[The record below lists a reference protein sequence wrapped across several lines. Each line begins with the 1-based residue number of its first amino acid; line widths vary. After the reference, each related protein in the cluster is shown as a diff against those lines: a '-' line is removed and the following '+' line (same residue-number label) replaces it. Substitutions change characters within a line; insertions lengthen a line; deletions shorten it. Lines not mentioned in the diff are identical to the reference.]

1 MRSSRFQLQSLA
13 RRWSGRRPSFTAMLL
28 AGSIAAAA
36 THWTAFL
43 LIGEKLF
50 SATDPLLA
58 LLGISA
64 DTVSSGRAWQ
74 LLTFCFLHV
83 NPLHLLAN
91 MLPLYLAGR
100 EVEPIMGGKHFL
112 SLYVLA
118 NLLGGLAQWG
128 AMTAGLAPEGAI
140 FVGVSAGVAAIVS
153 AFATILPELEVTVL
167 ILFVLPLRV
176 RAKRFGFALALLGLG
191 LWIAQTGTIVGP
203 VAILVGTLLGWVYAK
218 QLGFGNPLA
227 IERYFIERKQHALRI
242 ERMPVEQ
249 FIAEEIDPVLE
260 KLARGGMS
268 SLTRAEKRLL
278 QRGSS
283 KLAEKAG
290 AGGQ

>member
-28 AGSIAAAA
+28 AGSIAAGV
-36 THWTAFL
+36 THWSAFL
-43 LIGEKLF
+43 LTGLKLF
-50 SATDPLLA
+50 TSADPLIA
-58 LLGISA
+58 FLGLSA
-64 DTVSSGRAWQ
+64 ETVHSGRAWQ
-74 LLTFCFLHV
+74 FLTFAFVHA

-91 MLPLYLAGR
+91 VLPLYLAGR

-128 AMTAGLAPEGAI
+128 AMAAGLAPEGAT
-140 FVGVSAGVAAIVS
+140 FVGISAGVAAIVS

-176 RAKRFGFALALLGLG
+176 RAKRFGFALALLALV
-191 LWIAQTGTIVGP
+191 LCISQTGTVVGP
-203 VAILVGTLLGWVYAK
+203 VAILVGTLLGWLYANR
-218 QLGFGNPLA
+218 LGFGNPLA
-227 IERYFIERKQHALRI
+227 IERYFIDRKQHELRLA
-242 ERMPVEQ
+242 RMPAEQ

-260 KLARGGMS
+260 KVARTGMG

-283 KLAEKAG
+283 KLAERASN
-290 AGGQ
+290 Q

>member
-13 RRWSGRRPSFTAMLL
+13 RRWSGRRPSFTAMML
-28 AGSIAAAA
+28 AGSIAAAV
-36 THWTAFL
+36 THWTAFVL
-43 LIGEKLF
+43 MGEKPF
-50 SATDPLLA
+50 TASDPLSG
-58 LLGISA
+58 LLGVSA
-64 DTVSSGRAWQ
+64 ETVRSGRLWQ
-74 LLTFCFLHV
+74 FLTCFFLHP

-91 MLPLYLAGR
+91 VLPLFFAGR

-118 NLLGGLAQWG
+118 NLLGAVAQWG
-128 AMTAGLAPEGAI
+128 AMAAGLAPEGAV
-140 FVGVSAGVAAIVS
+140 FVGISAGVAAIVS

-176 RAKRFGFALALLGLG
+176 RAKRFGFALLLLGAV
-191 LWIAQTGTIVGP
+191 LWISQAGTVAGP

-227 IERYFIERKQHALRI
+227 IERYFIERKQHAQRL

-260 KLARGGMS
+260 KLARGGMA

-283 KLAEKAG
+283 KLAEK
-290 AGGQ
+290 QK

>member
-13 RRWSGRRPSFTAMLL
+13 RRWSGRRPSFTATLL
-28 AGSIAAAA
+28 AGSIAAAV

-43 LIGEKLF
+43 LLGEKLF
-50 SATDPLLA
+50 TAADPLLG
-58 LLGISA
+58 LLGVSA
-64 DTVSSGRAWQ
+64 GTVASGRAWQ
-74 LLTFCFLHV
+74 FLTFFFLHA
-83 NPLHLLAN
+83 NPLHLLGN
-91 MLPLYLAGR
+91 VLPLYLAGR

-128 AMTAGLAPEGAI
+128 AMTAGLAPDGAI

-167 ILFVLPLRV
+167 VLFVLPLRV
-176 RAKRFGFALALLGLG
+176 RAKRFSVALALLGLV
-191 LWIAQTGTIVGP
+191 LWMAQTGTVVGP
-203 VAILVGTLLGWVYAK
+203 VAILVGTWLGWVYAK

-260 KLARGGMS
+260 KLARGGLS

-283 KLAEKAG
+283 KLAEKARE
-290 AGGQ
+290 

>member
-28 AGSIAAAA
+28 AGSVAAAV

-43 LIGEKLF
+43 LTGQKLF
-50 SATDPLLA
+50 TAADPLLA
-58 LLGISA
+58 LLGLSA
-64 DTVSSGRAWQ
+64 ETVRAGSAWQ
-74 LLTFCFLHV
+74 FVTFAFLHA
-83 NPLHLLAN
+83 NPLHLLSN
-91 MLPLYLAGR
+91 VLPLYLAGR
-100 EVEPIMGGKHFL
+100 EAEPIMGGKHFL

-128 AMTAGLAPEGAI
+128 AMSAGLVPDGTVFI
-140 FVGVSAGVAAIVS
+140 GVSAGVAAIVS

-176 RAKRFGFALALLGLG
+176 RAKRFALGLVLLGAG
-191 LWIAQTGTIVGP
+191 LWISQTGTVAGP
-203 VAILVGTLLGWVYAK
+203 VAILVGTLVGWVYAK

-227 IERYFIERKQHALRI
+227 IERYFIDRKQHALRL

-268 SLTRAEKRLL
+268 SLTRAERRLL

-283 KLAEKAG
+283 KLAEKARP
-290 AGGQ
+290 